1 MANLKLYSYY
11 SPGEEKLQII
21 SVNAENILEADKL
34 VKEMGHNPLRLSC
47 CVGIRVVFVNT
58 NLIKRF
64 VIEKTKGCVVGI
76 YGYTSGLVFESP
88 ILDSK
93 EDAIIFIE
101 ENKYKI
107 GKPFTDVFFKHQI
120 KCSYERVK

>member
-58 NLIKRF
+58 DLIQRF
-64 VIEKTKGCVVGI
+64 VIEKTKCCVVDI
-76 YGYTSGLVFESP
+76 YGYTSGLVFERKS
-88 ILDSK
+88 
-93 EDAIIFIE
+93 
-101 ENKYKI
+101 N
-107 GKPFTDVFFKHQI
+107 G
-120 KCSYERVK
+120 